1 MAKKK
6 LGKKQTAVKKCAD
19 TSDDIPH
26 CFDMFSQDEIDYWY
40 NKAHERKED
49 RY

>member
-6 LGKKQTAVKKCAD
+6 LGKRQTAVKACAD
-19 TSDDIPH
+19 TSDDISH
-26 CFDMFSQDEIDYWY
+26 CFGLENKDEIDYWY